1 MADDTKAADEKT
13 DDELAGT
20 EAPLIDHLI
29 ELRKRLIRAVI
40 VILALLIACFFV
52 AGPIFDILVQ
62 PYRDAVYPTP
72 VELIYTAPQE
82 FFFTQLSLAFFG
94 AIFIGFPY
102 LAVEIY
108 GFVAPGLYKKERR
121 AFIPYLIATPI
132 FFILGAA
139 MVYFAVLPLAMRFF
153 HSMETAEINMLVKV
167 SEYLGL
173 AMTLIIAFGI
183 CFQLPVILTL
193 LARIELVTAQMLKK
207 GRRYAVVAILVF
219 AAFITPPDPISQ
231 IGLALPV
238 YLLYEVSIW
247 SVRWIERNR
256 AKAQAA
262 EAATAAAAAEDAAPV
277 GSEVAKAE

>member
-1 MADDTKAADEKT
+1 MAEQTKLEPPKPETEAP
-13 DDELAGT
+13 DELAGS
-20 EAPLIDHLI
+20 EAPLLDHLI
-29 ELRKRLIRAVI
+29 ELRKRLIRSLLVI
-40 VILALLIACFFV
+40 VGLLIACFFV

-62 PYRDAVYPTP
+62 PYREAVAPQP

-94 AIFIGFPY
+94 AIFLGFPY

-108 GFVAPGLYKKERR
+108 GFVAPGLYKKERK

-132 FFILGAA
+132 FFLLGAA

-153 HSMETAEINMLVKV
+153 HSMETGEISMLVKV

-173 AMTLIIAFGI
+173 AMTLIIAFGL

-193 LARIELVTAQMLKK
+193 LAQIDLISSGTLKK
-207 GRRYAVVAILVF
+207 GRRYAIVAILVF

-231 IGLALPV
+231 IGLALPM
-238 YLLYEVSIW
+238 YLLYELSIW
-247 SVRWIERNR
+247 SVMWIEKRR
-256 AKAQAA
+256 AKAL
-262 EAATAAAAAEDAAPV
+262 AAAEGEGTDTTTT
-277 GSEVAKAE
+277 ST